1 MAELFGAP
9 GIRFILGAAMRPALN
24 APRRQPTSSVK
35 ILLETLGIPRL
46 NEMQSLSIPRI
57 RAATNLLI
65 VAPTGSGKTEA
76 ALLPIL
82 EALAAGTE
90 AGIRALYED
99 MLNRAWSD
107 ARSRGE
113 KLPDAMQKD
122 IPPTVPGQQ

>member
-1 MAELFGAP
+1 MERSKCVAAHGLGPFWQSLGRNWTLADLFGAP
-9 GIRFILGAAMRPALN
+9 GIRFILGADMRPALN

-82 EALAAGTE
+82 DALAAGTE
-90 AGIRALYED
+90 AGIRALYVTP
-99 MLNRAWSD
+99 L
-107 ARSRGE
+107 
-113 KLPDAMQKD
+113 
-122 IPPTVPGQQ
+122 